1 MLKTTLLFEIIAFF
15 LYVGMYSYNH
25 RDTINQNVND
35 KLTDDMQ
42 KKIFYCIVCLWLFIA
57 CIYFLWHSI
66 NRSIVVELIAFS
78 TSLLILNFFLIYR
91 LTMILFFQEGNEFPN
106 ITKTGID
113 ASDRIEAFVSL
124 CGLGLLII
132 FTPLQQSVI
141 PSIYEDIKDNIFL
154 ALGGSN
160 ALWENFYN
168 MALSKSIIKLDLIGN
183 LEFWT
188 TYFFILYNFQV

>member
-1 MLKTTLLFEIIAFF
+1 MDSFGESKHPRKRFSTAVQRNCCCFSSEKFKDFWKYNKKGQNMLKITLLFEIIAFF

-25 RDTINQNVND
+25 RDTINQNAND

-91 LTMILFFQEGNEFPN
+91 LTMILFFQEDNEFPN

-113 ASDRIEAFVSL
+113 ASDRIEAFISL

-132 FTPLQQSVI
+132 FTPLQ
-141 PSIYEDIKDNIFL
+141 
-154 ALGGSN
+154 
-160 ALWENFYN
+160 
-168 MALSKSIIKLDLIGN
+168 
-183 LEFWT
+183 
-188 TYFFILYNFQV
+188 